1 MTTTTKKKKVKRNVT
16 KKQMRRVRFVFW
28 LCLLLLLIPALAF
41 GWIILSAALDTGS
54 PILGDRY
61 KDDLDPAITKAE
73 LDNIKNEVGSL
84 SGVDKSEV
92 HMATATLRVY
102 ADISDNASVDSAKS
116 TADRVYKT
124 VTSVLD
130 PNVYFSQSDGK
141 KMYDLEVH
149 VYNKVSDADDES
161 VVYVIQTKTSSMES
175 PVTQIVSEPI
185 DAELAQQLRDNV
197 ENRGKP
203 TPTPD
208 ESGEMTLTGE
218 EMEQPQEEE
227 EVTDQG

>member
-1 MTTTTKKKKVKRNVT
+1 MTTPKKKVKRSVT
-16 KKQMRRVRFVFW
+16 KKQMRRVRIIFW
-28 LCLLLLLIPALAF
+28 VCLLLLLIPVLIF
-41 GWIILSAALDTGS
+41 GWILLSAALDTGS

-73 LDNIKNEVGSL
+73 LDQIRNNVGDL
-84 SGVDKSEV
+84 SGVEKAEV

-102 ADISDNASVDSAKS
+102 ADISDSASIDTAKS
-116 TADRVYKT
+116 TADRVYQT
-124 VTSVLD
+124 VTAVLD
-130 PNVYFSQSDGK
+130 PSVYFTQTDSK

-149 VYNKVSDADDES
+149 VYNKVSEADDDS
-161 VVYVIQTKTSSMES
+161 VVYVVETKTSSMEA
-175 PVTQIVSEPI
+175 PVSQVVSEPI

-218 EMEQPQEEE
+218 EMETPQEEE

>member
-1 MTTTTKKKKVKRNVT
+1 MATTTKKKVKKPVT
-16 KKQMRRVRFVFW
+16 KKQMRRVRIVFW
-28 LCLLLLLIPALAF
+28 VCLLLLLIPALVF
-41 GWIILSAALDTGS
+41 GWILLSAALDTGS

-61 KDDLDPAITKAE
+61 EGDLDPAITKAD
-73 LDNIKNEVGSL
+73 LDTIKNNVEDIG
-84 SGVDKSEV
+84 GVEKAEV

-102 ADISDNASVDSAKS
+102 ADISDNTSIDTAKS
-116 TADRVYKT
+116 IADNVYRV
-124 VTSVLD
+124 VTQTLD
-130 PNVYFSQSDGK
+130 PSVYFAQSDGK

-149 VYNKVSDADDES
+149 VYNKVSEANDES
-161 VVYVIQTKTSSMES
+161 VIYVIETKTSSMEA
-175 PVTQIVSEPI
+175 PITQVVSEPI
-185 DAELAQQLRDNV
+185 DADLAQQLRDNV

-218 EMEQPQEEE
+218 EMEEPQEEE

>member
-1 MTTTTKKKKVKRNVT
+1 MTTPKKKVKRSVT
-16 KKQMRRVRFVFW
+16 KKQMRRVRIIFW
-28 LCLLLLLIPALAF
+28 VCLLLLLIPVLIF
-41 GWIILSAALDTGS
+41 GWILLSAALDTGS

-73 LDNIKNEVGSL
+73 LDQIRDNVADL
-84 SGVDKSEV
+84 SGVEKSEV

-102 ADISDNASVDSAKS
+102 ADISDSASIDTAKS
-116 TADRVYKT
+116 TADRVYQT
-124 VTSVLD
+124 VTAVLD
-130 PNVYFSQSDGK
+130 PSVYFTQTDSK

-149 VYNKVSDADDES
+149 VYNKVSEADDDS
-161 VVYVIQTKTSSMES
+161 VVYVVETKTSSMEA
-175 PVTQIVSEPI
+175 PVSQVVSEPI

-218 EMEQPQEEE
+218 EMETPQEEE